1 MKEKI
6 YKGLHIFGMCIG
18 YGLLMA
24 MVGCGIYFLI
34 TGLYLVFTTK

>member
-6 YKGLHIFGMCIG
+6 YKGLHILGMCIG

-24 MVGCGIYFLI
+24 MVGCGIYFLS
-34 TGLYLVFTTK
+34 TGLYLVLTTK